1 MESKAHQILVK
12 AIADRNDE
20 RGVGGAVKVAAE
32 LGCSSSLVSQL
43 VSGDYPKS
51 AARKW
56 SVLIVEKYGQ
66 ETVCCPVIGEIS
78 LERCRI
84 ERERPYSMANPT
96 RGELSRT
103 CPKCGGKP

>member
-1 MESKAHQILVK
+1 MDSKAHQILLQ

-20 RGVGGAVKVAAE
+20 RGIGGAAKVAAE
-32 LGCSSSLVSQL
+32 LNTSSSLISQL
-43 VSGDYPKS
+43 VSGSYRAS

-56 SVLIVEKYGQ
+56 SRLIIEKYGN
-66 ETVCCPVIGEIS
+66 ETVACPVIGEIS

-103 CPKCGGKP
+103 CPKCGRKS